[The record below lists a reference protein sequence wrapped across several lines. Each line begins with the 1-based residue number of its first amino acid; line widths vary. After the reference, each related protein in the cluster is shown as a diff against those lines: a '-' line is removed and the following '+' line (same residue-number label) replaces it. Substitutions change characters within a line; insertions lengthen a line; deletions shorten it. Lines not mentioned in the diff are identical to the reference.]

1 MRIAPEFR
9 ISCGR
14 FIFIKVER
22 VRTFRCI
29 NRAHLESYEGAHA
42 LVFVVPV
49 EDGLQL
55 PDGHLRVE
63 VRRRRPNPIGWLGQ
77 FTCKMSASDKCGA
90 SKIVHRIHNKES
102 YGWAVA

>member
-1 MRIAPEFR
+1 MRNAPEFR
-9 ISCGR
+9 ILCIR

-63 VRRRRPNPIGWLGQ
+63 IGRRRLNPICWLGQ
-77 FTCKMSASDKCGA
+77 YTYDLFIG
-90 SKIVHRIHNKES
+90 
-102 YGWAVA
+102 